1 MGYGT
6 GLVMGVVVEN
16 IVIEKKQHW
25 FARIR
30 KRQHKRSS

>member
-6 GLVMGVVVEN
+6 RLVIGVVVEN
-16 IVIEKKQHW
+16 IVIEKKQNW

-30 KRQHKRSS
+30 KRQHKR